1 MSRCLLAI
9 SEQYAD
15 TALTAGSFDEV
26 FLWSRSAKSTF
37 TGSLS
42 PYLEHLGPINT
53 RNVDLVRIALGIL
66 AADRSVLREGGG
78 SSWNTREFE
87 LTVQVHDPAAWD
99 VVADDLATLVG
110 FLSGDR
116 WTFVFAQAPDDII
129 EPLPIAEA
137 TYQRSV
143 LLSGGADSAAGALLS
158 ALQLENNSSQALISQ
173 YSSTALSPIQQ
184 ALVKV
189 IEGQAPKVAQIHH
202 QFRLNR
208 GSKRLDGTAYRDESS
223 TRSRSLLFL
232 SLGLAVAEQ
241 ANTPLWIAEN
251 GFASLN
257 PPLGA
262 DRRGALST
270 HTTHPRFLRDLQTL
284 VTRVGGHGKIENPF
298 EGMTKGE
305 MFAQVALK
313 IGTDAASSYLSTT
326 NSCSHT
332 DARYSGA
339 PPGSSCGVCF
349 GCLVRRA
356 AFTAAG
362 VMDRTTYLCD
372 DPGGKFVAFV
382 QQKSI
387 VEPIRDFAMRG
398 IQQRDIMAMSLPAD
412 YAPAD
417 ALDLC
422 QRGVAEMRSFLA

>member
-1 MSRCLLAI
+1 MTRCLLTI
-9 SEQYAD
+9 SEQDAD
-15 TALTAGSFDEV
+15 TAIAASTYDEV

-42 PYLEHLGPINT
+42 PYLDELGPINP
-53 RNVDLVRIALGIL
+53 RNVDLVRSALGVL
-66 AADRSVLREGGG
+66 AADRSVLRERGG

-87 LTVQVHDPAAWD
+87 LTTQVNDPIVWTAA
-99 VVADDLATLVG
+99 ANDLARMLC

-116 WTFVFAQAPDDII
+116 WTLSFTQGPSDDIEPVPI
-129 EPLPIAEA
+129 EDAS
-137 TYQRSV
+137 YQRTV
-143 LLSGGADSAAGALLS
+143 LLSGGADSAAGALIS
-158 ALQLENNSSQALISQ
+158 ALQLDDGGSQALVSQ
-173 YSSTALSPIQQ
+173 YSSTVLSPIQQ
-184 ALVKV
+184 GLVKA
-189 IEGQAPKVAQIHH
+189 IERRVPKVAQIHH

-208 GSKRLDGTAYRDESS
+208 GSKRLDGTSYRDESS

-232 SLGLAVAEQ
+232 ALGLAVA
-241 ANTPLWIAEN
+241 ARAKTPLWIAEN

-284 VTRVGGHGKIENPF
+284 VSSVGGLGHIENPF
-298 EGMTKGE
+298 EAMTKGE
-305 MFAQVALK
+305 MFALVASK
-313 IGTDAASSYLSTT
+313 IGADAASDYLSST

-356 AFTAAG
+356 SFAAAD
-362 VMDRTTYLCD
+362 VPDRTTYLCD
-372 DPGGKFVAFV
+372 DVTGKFASFV
-382 QQKSI
+382 RQKSI
-387 VEPIRDFAMRG
+387 IEPMRDFAMRG
-398 IQQRDIMAMSLPAD
+398 TRPRDVMAMSLPAD
-412 YAPAD
+412 YAAVD
-417 ALDLC
+417 ALGLC
-422 QRGVAEMRSFLA
+422 QRGTAELRSFLA